1 MAKAVARKKGAPYS
15 LRQKAYDDL
24 KTLILTGQV
33 RPSERLSES
42 RLAERLGVSRTPLRE
57 ALMKLEEEG
66 LVVGQRNLGYV
77 VTDLDVTAVCD
88 LLIVRQALD
97 VCAAELACARAT
109 DEDFD
114 RISDIIKQME
124 ALRDRG
130 QDKSA
135 SPSQD
140 LDLGLQIHKVIA
152 AATRNDA
159 LIRATDQIY
168 QQLQMALWL
177 EVLLV
182 DFEDSDLAEHK
193 AIANAILARNAPAA
207 AEAARDH
214 VQGSLRNMTKVQEM
228 LRRRQMVPRLVI
240 PR

>member
-1 MAKAVARKKGAPYS
+1 MAKAVAQKKTVQYS
-15 LRQKAYDDL
+15 LREKAYHDL
-24 KTLILTGQV
+24 KTLILTGQL

-97 VCAAELACARAT
+97 ACAAELACARAT
-109 DEDFD
+109 EEDFE
-114 RISDIIKQME
+114 RIRAIIRQMVE
-124 ALRDRG
+124 LRDPK
-130 QDKSA
+130 QDIPASA
-135 SPSQD
+135 AQG
-140 LDLGLQIHKVIA
+140 LDLGLEIHKVIA
-152 AATRNDA
+152 QATRNEA

-168 QQLQMALWL
+168 QQLQLALWL

-182 DFEDSDLAEHK
+182 DFGDSDLAEHK
-193 AIANAILARNAPAA
+193 AIADAILARDPSGA
-207 AEAARDH
+207 AEAARVH
-214 VQGSLRNMTKVQEM
+214 VQGSLRNMTKVQDI
-228 LRRRQMVPRLVI
+228 LRHRQGLPRFAL

>member
-1 MAKAVARKKGAPYS
+1 MAKAVAPKKGAPYS
-15 LRQKAYDDL
+15 LRQKAYDAL
-24 KTLILTGQV
+24 KTLILTGQI

-66 LVVGQRNLGYV
+66 LVVGQRNIGYV

-97 VCAAELACARAT
+97 VCAAELACVRAT
-109 DEDFD
+109 DEDFE
-114 RISDIIKQME
+114 RIRDIITQME

-130 QDKSA
+130 PDKSA

-193 AIANAILARNAPAA
+193 AIADAILARNAPAA